1 MARDPLSRPVDQVA
15 SVRRQSEPVRAN
27 PSLSPCPGPSRTMP
41 IEVRFALRADD
52 PSVTCEVSRT
62 TSHPTE
68 ADAHHFR
75 IVAVM
80 AT

>member
-1 MARDPLSRPVDQVA
+1 MDM
-15 SVRRQSEPVRAN
+15 
-27 PSLSPCPGPSRTMP
+27 CMGMGMCMCMCMCMCMGMGMGMC
-41 IEVRFALRADD
+41 VRFALRADE
-52 PSVTCEVSRT
+52 PSVTCEVART